1 MNTNL
6 LRRARRYFN
15 SDVLTREQNRNHIRK
30 WIRMIKLLGNKWL
43 ALVPQTEESTK

>member
-1 MNTNL
+1 VNANL

-30 WIRMIKLLGNKWL
+30 WVRMIKLLGNKWR
-43 ALVPQTEESTK
+43 ALPMSIKEKG